1 MTIAVGVV
9 EFGGPDA
16 LRIVELPDRHAGPGE
31 VRLRVTAASVNPTDT
46 LIRDGTRAAELRSD
60 GPPPYVPG
68 MDVAG
73 VIDEIGTEPADVAN
87 GNGNGL
93 QVGDRVMAI
102 VLNRGVH
109 GGYTAS
115 LVLPAASVVA
125 ARAGASDA
133 EASTLPM
140 NGLTARRTLD
150 LLDLRPGATI
160 FVGGA
165 AGAYGGYV
173 VQLAKYDGLRVIAD
187 ASAADEQLV
196 RDLGAD
202 VVVRR
207 GDDVADRILEAMPGG
222 VDAVADGALQHELL
236 YPAIRDGGGY
246 AAVRGVRGELPRGI
260 IGHGVWVREY
270 GLEHAKLD
278 RLRRQAEQGIVTLRV
293 ARTFP
298 IEAAADAHR
307 MLEAGGVRGRAVLI
321 FPQLRG
327 PNA

>member
-46 LIRDGTRAAELRSD
+46 LIRDGTRAAELSTY

-73 VIDEIGTEPADVAN
+73 VIDEIGPEPDDAN
-87 GNGNGL
+87 RNGNGL
-93 QVGDRVMAI
+93 QFGDRVMAI

-125 ARAGASDA
+125 VPAGASDA

-173 VQLAKYDGLRVIAD
+173 VQLAKADGLHVIAD
-187 ASAADEQLV
+187 ASEVDEQLV

-202 VVVRR
+202 VIVRR
-207 GDDVADRILEAMPGG
+207 GGDVADRILEAMPGG

-236 YPAIRDGGGY
+236 YPAVRDGGGY

-260 IGHGVWVREY
+260 TGHGVWVREY
-270 GLEHAKLD
+270 GLEQAKLD
-278 RLRRQAEQGIVTLRV
+278 RLREQAEQGIVTLRV

-307 MLEAGGVRGRAVLI
+307 MLEGGGVRGRAVLI
-321 FPQLRG
+321 FPD
-327 PNA
+327 P